1 MFNEDEIKFINEV
14 IDRNQ
19 FYVEMSLAEVGED
32 YLVIKVNY
40 MEEVIDTFKIWLTG
54 VINVNSKE
62 DFYIKPALCKVYI
75 LLDLLKNIKINKIP
89 SGVVRCK
96 NLAGELVDGPDK
108 LFAKLELTKEDLAID
123 VYASNILNEMR
134 ADRKKVNSYD
144 KELKEK
150 NLYHSF
156 SALKGLLV

>member
-1 MFNEDEIKFINEV
+1 M
-14 IDRNQ
+14 
-19 FYVEMSLAEVGED
+19 
-32 YLVIKVNY
+32 
-40 MEEVIDTFKIWLTG
+40 
-54 VINVNSKE
+54 
-62 DFYIKPALCKVYI
+62 
-75 LLDLLKNIKINKIP
+75 
-89 SGVVRCK
+89 
-96 NLAGELVDGPDK
+96 AGELVDGPDK